1 MFVQMLRLYFI
12 EGMMVQV
19 MRILLIA
26 CDFPR
31 KMTQN
36 QILDGF
42 NPPSLGVN
50 YLAAILRN
58 QGHKVLVLDTLYQ
71 FLLSPQE
78 TVTFVG
84 SNLEVI
90 LAQEEIELVGLS
102 VTSPTRSICFE
113 IAKRI
118 KEYDSC
124 IPIVVGGPHAILLK
138 GQLLL
143 QMKRYVDVVV
153 IDNGEIILPTLVET
167 IEKERSLI
175 TVPGIAFLQF
185 DKIIETSHQ
194 FNIGKVRSLPF
205 PDYKQYSKI
214 EPQGLVGTVAVSTSR
229 GCPFQCRFCCASVLW
244 EDKVQYRSEKDIADE
259 ICQMQNLYGTTRIY
273 FSDDSFF
280 FPKYRSKT
288 ILRHILDRGVSAKTL
303 CSGRFDS
310 IDKEILSLFRDLG
323 EGMIYFGLESGS
335 YRLRQYI
342 CKSDFSNNY
351 IRKICDMV
359 KDHGIGIGLH
369 VIFGLPTETEKE
381 ISETEQLLDYLAPNE
396 VSAHICNIHL
406 GTSLYDEA
414 IKCGIYRPE
423 AWQELKPDFFYFE
436 KSPKQLE
443 HLRKMCKR
451 IETRHGPPLV
461 RSGLFQEVG
470 SSISS

>member
-1 MFVQMLRLYFI
+1 
-12 EGMMVQV
+12 
-19 MRILLIA
+19 MRVLLIA

-31 KMTQN
+31 KLTQK
-36 QILDGF
+36 QILEGF

-50 YLAAILRN
+50 CLAAILRN

-78 TVTFVG
+78 IITFVG

-90 LAQEEIELVGLS
+90 LAKEEIELVAIS

-113 IAKRI
+113 LAKRI

-143 QMKRYVDVVV
+143 QMKRYVDVAV
-153 IDNGEIILPTLVET
+153 IDNRETILPKLVET
-167 IEKERSLI
+167 IEKERSLAS
-175 TVPGIAFLQF
+175 VPGIAFLKF
-185 DKIIETSHQ
+185 DKIIETSGQ
-194 FNIGKVRSLPF
+194 FNRGKVRSLLF
-205 PDYKQYSKI
+205 PDYQQYSKI
-214 EPQGLVGTVAVSTSR
+214 GPQSLVGTVTVSTSR
-229 GCPFQCRFCCASVLW
+229 GCPFHCRFCCASVLW
-244 EDKVQYRSEKDIADE
+244 EDRVQYRSEKDTANE
-259 ICQMQNLYGTTRIY
+259 ICQMQSFYGTSRIH

-288 ILRHILDRGVSAKTL
+288 LLRYLLDRGVSAKTL

-335 YRLRQYI
+335 HRLRQYI
-342 CKSDFSNNY
+342 CKSGFSNDY
-351 IRKICDMV
+351 IREIIDMV

-381 ISETEQLLDYLAPNE
+381 ISETEHLLDYLSPNE

-423 AWQELKPDFFYFE
+423 DWQELKPDFFYFE
-436 KSPKQLE
+436 RSPKQLE
-443 HLRKMCKR
+443 YLRKVCNR
-451 IETRHGPPLV
+451 VETRHGPPLV

-470 SSISS
+470 SSLSS